1 MNSSYRSLWND
12 STGTFVAV
20 PENASSAGKKTSS
33 GVQATGLGA
42 RFVLQALA
50 VSVMLAF
57 GANALAQPTGGLVAS
72 GAATISTGATSTTI
86 TQSTANAIINW
97 QSFNI
102 AAGQSVQFVQPTSSS
117 ITLNRVVG
125 ADPSSILGSLSANGK
140 VFLINPNGILFGS
153 GSQVNV
159 SGLVASTLNM
169 TDADFNAGN
178 YKFSGNGTGAVLN
191 QGNINADGG
200 YVALLG
206 ANVSNQGTISAQ
218 LGSVVL
224 AAGSVMTMDVAGDG
238 LLNIAVT
245 EGAVNALVENGGLIR
260 ADGGQVLLTTQAAG
274 SLLANSVNNTGVIQA
289 QTLVTGKTGSIMLM
303 GGMETGTVNVGGT
316 LDASAPKG
324 DNGGFIETSAAYV
337 KVANDA
343 KITSF
348 APLGLTGTWL
358 IDPLDYTVGSAS
370 GDNITGSTLAAQL
383 VTNNVTIATVA
394 GSGAGNGDINI
405 NEAVVWTASG
415 TPTSLTL
422 NAVNDVN
429 INAAITATRGSLVVC
444 CGRDINVNALITT
457 TGVAATP
464 NQGGNILLAAGRD
477 VNIVRELDT
486 AALPDN
492 DLSGITTTHGNI
504 EICAARDI
512 NLNNTV
518 NAAALITLTSSVA
531 DSSPPAG
538 PITPRGLTLVAGTA
552 GNGPGVA
559 GGTLKIGAGTLIT
572 VTGPSGISPIS
583 ISYNPTSYLTPTD
596 YSTFFGTSNGGPY
609 TQFMLVFP
617 DGGSKTYDGFTT
629 TSLSGLKG
637 SPTGVTLIAGPGST
651 ANFDTPEVGLGKTVF
666 FNGYSLGGINAGQY
680 TLATSCCE
688 PVVSRTT
695 ANINAVVPPVVP
707 PVIDVTP
714 DITTPPDE
722 TTDVVDTD
730 LFPDMPYEG
739 PVVNRRTPSPT
750 WAPVVVLAD
759 TPAQLQSLT
768 PTVVFVPPVPVEL
781 PPVAPKEEL
790 IAKPVQPPVYVAPVR
805 PRKQDRN

>member
-33 GVQATGLGA
+33 GVPATGLGA

-57 GANALAQPTGGLVAS
+57 GTNALAQPTGGVVAS
-72 GAATISTGATSTTI
+72 GAATISSGATSTTI
-86 TQSTANAIINW
+86 TQSTQNAVINW

-140 VFLINPNGILFGS
+140 VFLINPNGILFGQGAS
-153 GSQVNV
+153 VNV
-159 SGLVASTLNM
+159 GGLVASTLNM

-178 YKFSGNGTGAVLN
+178 YKFSGNGTGSVVN

-218 LGSVVL
+218 LGSAVL
-224 AAGSVMTMDVAGDG
+224 AAGKVMTMDMAGDG

-245 EGAVNALVENGGLIR
+245 EGAVNALVDNRGLIR

-274 SLLANSVNNTGVIQA
+274 SLLQNAVNNTGVIQA

-324 DNGGFIETSAAYV
+324 GNGGFIETSAAHV
-337 KVANDA
+337 VLADNKFITTLAPNGKTGMWLLDPVNWQIGNDGTVNGDETPAEVVTSLASTDRTIVATND
-343 KITSF
+343 ITV
-348 APLGLTGTWL
+348 AEAVTWTTPRTLTLDAGNDVIIKAAMTGT
-358 IDPLDYTVGSAS
+358 G
-370 GDNITGSTLAAQL
+370 GNL
-383 VTNNVTIATVA
+383 VINA
-394 GSGAGNGDINI
+394 G
-405 NEAVVWTASG
+405 
-415 TPTSLTL
+415 
-422 NAVNDVN
+422 NDVN
-429 INAAITATRGSLVVC
+429 LGGAVELTNGNLTVC
-444 CGRDINVNALITT
+444 CGRDIDVKAAITT
-457 TGVAATP
+457 TNGS
-464 NQGGNILLAAGRD
+464 ILLSGSGAVTVDAA
-477 VNIVRELDT
+477 IT
-486 AALPDN
+486 ATD
-492 DLSGITTTHGNI
+492 GNLT
-504 EICAARDI
+504 ICAGVDVS
-512 NLNNTV
+512 V
-518 NAAALITLTSSVA
+518 NQ
-531 DSSPPAG
+531 
-538 PITPRGLTLVAGTA
+538 
-552 GNGPGVA
+552 
-559 GGTLKIGAGTLIT
+559 KIT
-572 VTGPSGISPIS
+572 VTNGSVTAGENLGLLRGLALSAGNAATGPGAAGGGGSVIFGVIPATVTAAPTNIA
-583 ISYNPTSYLTPTD
+583 YNPVSYSAPLINYVPNII
-596 YSTFFGTSNGGPY
+596 GTAPIARR
-609 TQFMLVFP
+609 MVFP
-617 DGGSKTYDGFTT
+617 DGADRTFVAGSTVANFTSFKPDINGLVPANITLAGAGSASFADPAVGNDKIVTFSGFTLAGT
-629 TSLSGLKG
+629 DAALYALPNT
-637 SPTGVTLIAGPGST
+637 VIALPL
-651 ANFDTPEVGLGKTVF
+651 ANPALA
-666 FNGYSLGGINAGQY
+666 NCCGGGAG
-680 TLATSCCE
+680 
-688 PVVSRTT
+688 RTT

-714 DITTPPDE
+714 DITTPPVE
-722 TTDVVDTD
+722 TTDVVGTD

-768 PTVVFVPPVPVEL
+768 PPAVFVPPVPVEL
-781 PPVAPKEEL
+781 PPVAPKEEV
-790 IAKPVQPPVYVAPVR
+790 IETTVQPPVYVAPVR